1 MAIEE
6 KIIIFREII
15 NQFEKDFYPDISEAV
30 ISFTNIGIKDESKF
44 IYDGHEKIPFN
55 ERHSTYQ
62 EILINEF
69 LHN

>member
-1 MAIEE
+1 MTIEE

-15 NQFEKDFYPDISEAV
+15 DQFKKDFYPDISAAV
-30 ISFTNIGIKDESKF
+30 ISFKNIGIKDESKY

-62 EILINEF
+62 EIFINKF
-69 LHN
+69 LHS